1 MKLFSGS
8 LAADKG
14 DDGIMIRVKLST
26 NFPEWPLIRQTPGRS
41 GIWGECQFFIN
52 EEIEECDFWVVYDDV
67 IRPETTR
74 CPPGNTLLITG
85 EPPSVKRYPRRYAAQ
100 FARVLTCHRELKH
113 PHVIYSQQ
121 ALPWMVG
128 CRYIREKGQWEPTY
142 NKDYDELSGMAAVPK
157 TKLLSVISSNKR
169 ITPGHEQR
177 LAFVEAL
184 KQRFGSDI
192 DVFGRGVRDV
202 EDKWD
207 AIAPYRYHVVIENGQ
222 FPDYWTEKLSDAIF
236 AGAYPLYVG
245 CPNTG
250 TYFAENMITS
260 LDLTNFEGSLKAIA
274 DAIESSRYEC
284 TVQERRNAEVL
295 LLNKY
300 NLFAVITD
308 CLKDSARSITAQK
321 LTIQPSQHFVS
332 QPLKILKDLIRPL
345 IKR

>member
-1 MKLFSGS
+1 
-8 LAADKG
+8 
-14 DDGIMIRVKLST
+14 MIRVKVST

-67 IRPETTR
+67 VRPETTR
-74 CPPGNTLLITG
+74 CPPANTLLITG

-100 FARVLTCHRELKH
+100 FARVLTCQREMKH

-128 CRYIREKGQWEPTY
+128 CRYIRETGKWEQAY
-142 NKDYDELSGMAAVPK
+142 SKDYDELSSMAAVPK
-157 TKLLSVISSNKR
+157 TKLLSVLTSDKR

-177 LAFVEAL
+177 LSFVEAL
-184 KQRFGSDI
+184 KARFGDDI

-207 AIAPYRYHVVIENGQ
+207 AIAPYRYHIVIENGQ

-245 CPNTG
+245 CPNISD
-250 TYFAENMITS
+250 YFAESPLTQIDISDFEVS
-260 LDLTNFEGSLKAIA
+260 LHTISATIQSNQY
-274 DAIESSRYEC
+274 ESSAA
-284 TVQERRNAEVL
+284 ERCATKAL

-300 NLFAVITD
+300 NLFPTLEKIIVANLHQNPV
-308 CLKDSARSITAQK
+308 KQ
-321 LTIQPSQHFVS
+321 IQ
-332 QPLKILKDLIRPL
+332 IRPQAQFAAL
-345 IKR
+345 HSRAKCVLKKLLR